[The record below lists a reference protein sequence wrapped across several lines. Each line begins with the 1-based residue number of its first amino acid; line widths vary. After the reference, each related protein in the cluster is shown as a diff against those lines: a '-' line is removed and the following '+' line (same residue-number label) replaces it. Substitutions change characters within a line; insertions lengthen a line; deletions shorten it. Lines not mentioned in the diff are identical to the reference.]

1 MRLYKIT
8 SLVMRDMTIMKKS
21 KVRFIESFYFPIT
34 TVLIWGLFSM
44 YSKTFSV
51 EAGML
56 VLAVNIL
63 WSFAYLAQSV
73 TNVLI
78 MEDVWSDSFKQV
90 ILTGVTQ
97 FEYLAAR
104 IFVSTL
110 NSIAVLAVMLGMAYW
125 MFDMTM
131 IATNFGEIMAL
142 SLITIIG
149 SIGLAVMISALI
161 IGLGREYAFLSWST
175 VQLFVFFSLPFIP
188 LAAAPEALRYVAY
201 VMPYTTVFEGARTL
215 VTTGSLSLASVYYGF
230 IIAFAYILI
239 SLPVYWHIFER
250 ARKNGNLVRLS

>member
-1 MRLYKIT
+1 MRLYKIK
-8 SLVMRDMTIMKKS
+8 SLVKRDMTILKKS

-44 YSKTFSV
+44 YSKTFSL

-73 TNVLI
+73 TNILI

-97 FEYLAAR
+97 FEYLFAR
-104 IFVSTL
+104 ILVSIA
-110 NSIAVLAVMLGMAYW
+110 NSIIVLAIMLGMAYC
-125 MFDMTM
+125 MFDMSI
-131 IATNFGEIMAL
+131 IATNLAEILTL
-142 SLITIIG
+142 SAITIIG
-149 SIGLAVMISALI
+149 SVGLAVVISAMI
-161 IGLGREYAFLSWST
+161 IGLGREYAFLSWSA

-188 LAAAPEALRYVAY
+188 LAAAPEALRYIAQ
-201 VMPYTTVFEGARTL
+201 VMPYTTVFEGARAI
-215 VTTGSLSLASVYYGF
+215 VTTGSIPPTTIYLGF
-230 IIAFAYILI
+230 VIATAYIII
-239 SLPVYWHIFER
+239 SLPFYWHIFER
-250 ARKNGNLVRLS
+250 ARKNGNLVRLA